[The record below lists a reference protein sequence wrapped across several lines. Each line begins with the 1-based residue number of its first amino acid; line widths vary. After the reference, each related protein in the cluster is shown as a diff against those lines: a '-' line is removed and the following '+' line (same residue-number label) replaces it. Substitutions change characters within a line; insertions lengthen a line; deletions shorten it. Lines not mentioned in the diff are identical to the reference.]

1 MIALRPELE
10 KEHRGYMGWV
20 LHMFWEDVPPLRSV
34 GGEAAMPVNAGARI
48 FGGGQELRPIDF
60 SHDFLP
66 ASMAVAWGWIPLLV
80 LLAALTILLLWML
93 VKGLRQS
100 YLPGH
105 FVVLA
110 VVLTLG
116 FQTLFSAALNFGF
129 VLFSASLPLVV
140 GNFQTVVDMALIGLA
155 LSVFR
160 GNSIAREGPGR
171 PIPQRK
177 RLRIKFEY
185 Q

>member
-1 MIALRPELE
+1 
-10 KEHRGYMGWV
+10 
-20 LHMFWEDVPPLRSV
+20 
-34 GGEAAMPVNAGARI
+34 
-48 FGGGQELRPIDF
+48 
-60 SHDFLP
+60 
-66 ASMAVAWGWIPLLV
+66 
-80 LLAALTILLLWML
+80 ALTILLLWML